1 MSKRIAVFQHLA
13 VEHPG
18 VFRDFLRKDDIEWQ
32 AFELDEGIA
41 VPELKDFDALWVM
54 GGPMD
59 VWQEAEHPWLLQEKA
74 AIRYAVRELELP
86 FLGVC
91 LGHQL
96 FAEALG
102 GEVSL
107 GAQPEV
113 GVSAVELTAA
123 GQQHEV
129 FSGFDHEITCLQ
141 WHGAEVS
148 KVPSELTPL
157 ASSPHC
163 RVQALARQ
171 ASQVSIQFHIEVTA
185 STVTEWGAVPAYEKS
200 LRESFGEDGLAVFGA
215 ETDANLMQFNL
226 DARRF
231 YDNWKRLAGF

>member
-18 VFRDFLRKDDIEWQ
+18 VFRDFLRNDHIDWQ
-32 AFELDEGIA
+32 AFELDDGVAI
-41 VPELKDFDALWVM
+41 PELKDFDALWVM

-59 VWQEAEHPWLLQEKA
+59 VWQETEHPWLVPEKA
-74 AIRYAVRELELP
+74 AVSYAVRELELP

-107 GAQPEV
+107 GTQAEV
-113 GVSAVELTAA
+113 GVGTVELTVA
-123 GQQHEV
+123 GQQHQV
-129 FSGFDHEITCLQ
+129 FSGFDKEISCLQ

-148 KVPSELTPL
+148 KVPSELTTL

-171 ASQVSIQFHIEVTA
+171 ANQVSIQFHIEVTA
-185 STVTEWGAVPAYEKS
+185 STVAEWGAVPAYKKS
-200 LRESFGEDGLAVFGA
+200 LQESLGEDGLAVFGA
-215 ETDANLMQFNL
+215 QTDANLMQFNL